1 MENRNNLRAYRLK
14 FIGKPSDLFFKR
26 AEEGYKQIS
35 PFLIK
40 GAKILDIGSG
50 AGHVT
55 KVLRDNGFDVTP
67 LDIKNQSRIKSIQ
80 PTIYDGAHLPFGD
93 KSFDIALLLVVLHHA
108 KDSLG
113 LLREASRV
121 AKRIIISEDIYFTT
135 FGKHK
140 THIIDNI
147 LNFDFFPGH
156 HANRSDDEWKKLFQQ
171 EKLSL
176 IGTDYWKTLVGP
188 LTINQA
194 LYCVENN
201 F

>member
-1 MENRNNLRAYRLK
+1 MKNKNNLRSYRLK

-26 AEEGYKQIS
+26 AKEGYEQIS

-40 GAKILDIGSG
+40 GSKILDIGSG
-50 AGHVT
+50 GCHVA
-55 KVLRDNGFDVTP
+55 KVLQDNNYNVTA
-67 LDIKNQSRIKSIQ
+67 LDIKNNSHIKSIQ
-80 PTIYDGAHLPFGD
+80 PIIYNGSRLPFSD
-93 KSFDIALLLVVLHHA
+93 KSFDVALLLTVLHHA

-121 AKRIIISEDIYFTT
+121 AKRIIISEDIYLTT

-140 THIIDNI
+140 THLIDNL

-156 HANRSDDEWKKLFQQ
+156 HANRSDAEWRELFQQ
-171 EKLSL
+171 EGLSL
-176 IGTDYWKTLVGP
+176 IGTDYWRTLVGP

-194 LYCVENN
+194 LYCVEK
-201 F
+201 